1 MVVNYLKDVTN
12 MLAII
17 SAVQT
22 GNITQLFQAEKEMVK
37 LIFAFDH
44 IKYARYNSFEQ
55 AFGVTETS

>member
-17 SAVQT
+17 STVQN

-44 IKYARYNSFEQ
+44 IKYTRYNSFEQ
-55 AFGVTETS
+55 ALGVTETS